1 MRKKHLVIAAVSFCS
16 IFTYGCVASER
27 DTDFLYSRQREIETT
42 LKKTQKD
49 IDWIKA
55 EVKKEDN
62 LLDLNEK
69 TFELENKLLELEQVI
84 GEMHTRIE
92 ERFKN
97 MESKLS
103 MSAVVG
109 AESTVVGAESTVVGA
124 ESAVAGA
131 ESAVAEPQTPP
142 ATAPVEAPET
152 PTGKPET
159 EPPPAEKNPKENYDL
174 GLKELDDGNYEAA
187 RALLRK
193 HLADSPQGDE
203 APDAMFLIADSYF
216 REKLY
221 EEAILEYQNLIE
233 TWPASPKIPL
243 CQLNQG
249 LALMEIGKP
258 NEASLFFESLI
269 ESYPKSPEAAEAKKH
284 LKSLSGADE

>member
-1 MRKKHLVIAAVSFCS
+1 MRKKYLVIAAVSFCS
-16 IFTYGCVASER
+16 IFMWGCVASER
-27 DTDFLYSRQREIETT
+27 DTDFLYTRQREIETT

-49 IDWIKA
+49 IDWLKA

-62 LLDLNEK
+62 ILDLNEK

-84 GEMHTRIE
+84 GEIYARVE

-97 MESKLS
+97 TENNLEERLENIESKLL
-103 MSAVVG
+103 
-109 AESTVVGAESTVVGA
+109 TK
-124 ESAVAGA
+124 AVAGA
-131 ESAVAEPQTPP
+131 ESAVAGTQTPP
-142 ATAPVEAPET
+142 AAAPAEAPET
-152 PTGKPET
+152 PAGKPGI
-159 EPPPAEKNPKENYDL
+159 EPSPAEKTSKENYDL
-174 GLKELDDGNYEAA
+174 GLKEFGDGNYEAA

-193 HLADSPQGDE
+193 HLADSPRSDE
-203 APDAMFLIADSYF
+203 ASDVMFLIADSYF

-221 EEAILEYQNLIE
+221 EEAILEYQNIIE

-243 CQLNQG
+243 SQLNQG

-269 ESYPKSPEAAEAKKH
+269 ESYPESPEAAEAKKH
-284 LKSLSGADE
+284 LENLSEPDE

>member
-1 MRKKHLVIAAVSFCS
+1 MRKKYLAFAAALLCS
-16 IFTYGCVASER
+16 TFMYGCVASQG

-49 IDWIKA
+49 IDWLKA
-55 EVKKEDN
+55 EVKKEEN
-62 LLDLNEK
+62 ILDLNEK

-84 GEMHTRIE
+84 GKIHAQIE
-92 ERFKN
+92 ERFKSI
-97 MESKLS
+97 ESKLS
-103 MSAVVG
+103 MSAG
-109 AESTVVGAESTVVGA
+109 SGTED
-124 ESAVAGA
+124 AVPA
-131 ESAVAEPQTPP
+131 PQTPP

-152 PTGKPET
+152 PTGKT
-159 EPPPAEKNPKENYDL
+159 GMEPSPAEKDPKGNYNL
-174 GLKELDDGNYEAA
+174 GLKEFSDGNYEAA

-193 HLADSPQGDE
+193 YLADSPRSDK
-203 APDAMFLIADSYF
+203 ASDAMFLIADSYF

-221 EEAILEYQNLIE
+221 EESILEYQNIIE

-269 ESYPKSPEAAEAKKH
+269 EAYPKSPEAAEAKKH
-284 LKSLSGADE
+284 LKNLSEPEQ